1 MANVTLAYAIDKNI
15 LANLKTKLEEKF
27 SCSIDMNVIID
38 PVILGGAVIKVGDT
52 VIDDSVSGRIE
63 TLKSILLS

>member
-1 MANVTLAYAIDKNI
+1 
-15 LANLKTKLEEKF
+15 
-27 SCSIDMNVIID
+27 MNVIID